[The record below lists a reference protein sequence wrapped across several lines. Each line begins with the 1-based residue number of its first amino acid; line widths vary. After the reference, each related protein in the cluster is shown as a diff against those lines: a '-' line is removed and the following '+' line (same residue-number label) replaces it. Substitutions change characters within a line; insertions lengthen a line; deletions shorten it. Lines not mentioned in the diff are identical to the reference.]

1 MPDEFRI
8 FHFTF
13 DGRATSSVYPQT
25 TVASPPLPDEDK
37 DAVESLNN
45 NAEQVAQD
53 LEREIN
59 RLLRLPITVQA
70 EVRFYKAGSIDVLG
84 TISFIIIPWLATRV
98 WAAVESVLEQGFTQ
112 VLEVAVRRVLQPFM
126 RLHAPHTAP
135 MRDIRVTP
143 QPVRDMTVT
152 PQPTRAQTRPLLDR
166 LRVPDT
172 SINMFIVLI
181 TILLFIMLISQIVL
195 ITLIATRW
203 QSLSGV

>member
-13 DGRATSSVYPQT
+13 DGRATSSEYLQT
-25 TVASPPLPDEDK
+25 IVKSPPLPDEDK
-37 DAVESLNN
+37 DAVENLNT

-84 TISFIIIPWLATRV
+84 TISIIIIPWLATIVRT
-98 WAAVESVLEQGFTQ
+98 AVENVLEQGFTQ

-143 QPVRDMTVT
+143 QPVRDMTVI
-152 PQPTRAQTRPLLDR
+152 PQPARAQTRPLLDR

-172 SINMFIVLI
+172 SVNIFIVLI
-181 TILLFIMLISQIVL
+181 IILLLIIILSQVVL
-195 ITLIATRW
+195 VTLIATRW
-203 QSLSGV
+203 WPLSGV